1 MGESIPR
8 EAEAYY
14 NRGIEAG
21 RLFRSHGL
29 IEFARTQELILRHLP
44 SPPCTVLDVGGGP
57 GAYEAARAVE
67 REPMLLGLP
76 PHLLAVAAKRG

>member
-29 IEFARTQELILRHLP
+29 IEFARTQEIILLPDLERRWADPAEREHL
-44 SPPCTVLDVGGGP
+44 L
-57 GAYEAARAVE
+57 EAARAVE
-67 REPMLLGLP
+67 REPTLPGLP